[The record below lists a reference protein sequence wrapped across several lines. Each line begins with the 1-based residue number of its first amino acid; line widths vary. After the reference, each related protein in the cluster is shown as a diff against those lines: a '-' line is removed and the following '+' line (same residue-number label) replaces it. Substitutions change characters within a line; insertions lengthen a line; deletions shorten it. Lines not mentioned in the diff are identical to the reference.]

1 MTQQNVLYMCVWVNW
16 TILRLKPEL
25 IASMLKFDIHV
36 LGKGFDEINYITVH
50 AISSQPSW
58 PNSL

>member
-16 TILRLKPEL
+16 TILRLKPES
-25 IASMLKFDIHV
+25 IASMLKFDI
-36 LGKGFDEINYITVH
+36 LGKGFDKINYITAH